1 MILNTEI
8 YTAENAQHTGW
19 NSNSMS
25 DIKVTHTWWYLSFLI
40 SVFLVIRLYHG
51 VGLYFADDFAYVEAA
66 LNANEYGWLTYLK
79 SLNSIYANRV
89 SIVIPVAFFMKA
101 FGSSEV
107 VLHFIAMT
115 VSLGGIVCAFFLG
128 KVLCNRA
135 VGIIAAIAAA
145 FIPQE
150 IRLATA
156 ILPDTFIPFYSGM
169 SFLCLVKGLI
179 SPKKARQ
186 EFYLYVLSGFFLFCA
201 FEARATCGILIIPFA
216 LGAFW
221 LKRFNIIA
229 ITLPI
234 ASFFM
239 FVGLLWLLIFI
250 LNGDFL
256 TQYRLFVTAATTKRY
271 YGTGVFL
278 DHTKKMMPLLKVVL
292 NPGEIAHEGF
302 LASRADIHKYLM
314 NYELGL
320 FYYLLLPAFFY
331 CAVKSWKDVWPR
343 LPLAVFGLLY
353 LFLEFGSTN
362 LLEYKPIWKLT
373 RFLTFLTIPG
383 SVLIGIFVVELWHI
397 EFKKKWRSLIKV
409 VLIFTGIAYIGTTFF
424 ALNEL
429 NKSANAVQAY
439 REVFEKIKSVRPCR
453 KIYIVHSRWKL
464 RGAVFTRL
472 RPGMP
477 CEFIRLQHV
486 SVKDIKQAIVILDLS
501 FFTKY
506 KETRSIKLKWKRFDP
521 ALKEVPKTLPKGW
534 ELIST
539 HHRPM
544 KRGRFAD
551 IYVLWAP

>member
-1 MILNTEI
+1 
-8 YTAENAQHTGW
+8 
-19 NSNSMS
+19 
-25 DIKVTHTWWYLSFLI
+25 
-40 SVFLVIRLYHG
+40 
-51 VGLYFADDFAYVEAA
+51 
-66 LNANEYGWLTYLK
+66 
-79 SLNSIYANRV
+79 
-89 SIVIPVAFFMKA
+89 
-101 FGSSEV
+101 
-107 VLHFIAMT
+107 
-115 VSLGGIVCAFFLG
+115 
-128 KVLCNRA
+128 
-135 VGIIAAIAAA
+135 
-145 FIPQE
+145 
-150 IRLATA
+150 
-156 ILPDTFIPFYSGM
+156 
-169 SFLCLVKGLI
+169 
-179 SPKKARQ
+179 
-186 EFYLYVLSGFFLFCA
+186 
-201 FEARATCGILIIPFA
+201 
-216 LGAFW
+216 
-221 LKRFNIIA
+221 
-229 ITLPI
+229 
-234 ASFFM
+234 
-239 FVGLLWLLIFI
+239 
-250 LNGDFL
+250 
-256 TQYRLFVTAATTKRY
+256 
-271 YGTGVFL
+271 
-278 DHTKKMMPLLKVVL
+278 
-292 NPGEIAHEGF
+292 
-302 LASRADIHKYLM
+302 
-314 NYELGL
+314 
-320 FYYLLLPAFFY
+320 
-331 CAVKSWKDVWPR
+331 VKSWKDVWSR